1 MRVLII
7 KLTSMGDLMH
17 ALPAITDAV
26 SVMPNLEFHWVVDES
41 FQEVPRWHQAVKK
54 TITTAHRRWKKNI
67 LNVVNRGELKQFYQL
82 LNKNDYDVVIDMQ
95 GNLKSGFVS
104 VLRRGPVH
112 GYDKKSCREWPAHR
126 SYKHRYPVNL
136 KQHSTE
142 RQRDLFAQVFNYKKP
157 TTPINYGVDF
167 SNLSLP
173 DVDLPEKYIVFVHNA
188 SWPTKLWPLEYWQA
202 LIAKVVAKGYSVL
215 LPCGSDSE
223 HARAKTIAS
232 CDVAAIA
239 LPKMPLNSMAAILSR
254 ADGAVCSDTGLAHM
268 AAVAKTPAITLYAV
282 TDTLLIGTEG
292 ENQHHIVAEGGIK
305 NASMADI
312 SVEMVF
318 KKLEQIL
325 PASDE
330 SL

>member
-188 SWPTKLWPLEYWQA
+188 SWPTKLW
-202 LIAKVVAKGYSVL
+202 
-215 LPCGSDSE
+215 
-223 HARAKTIAS
+223 
-232 CDVAAIA
+232 
-239 LPKMPLNSMAAILSR
+239 AILSR